1 MLLWPSTSPEGPR
14 PHTPEVLR
22 LPTGTPEGTGAAH
35 SRYHLTPASLEAGQ
49 GPPGTSW
56 GLTRV
61 DCFQNSHQYTA
72 HLSFCKMP
80 RKC

>member
-1 MLLWPSTSPEGPR
+1 MLLWPSTSPEGLR

-49 GPPGTSW
+49 GTPGTSW
-56 GLTRV
+56 GLIELIASRIPISTQLILE
-61 DCFQNSHQYTA
+61 F
-72 HLSFCKMP
+72 L
-80 RKC
+80 